1 MMCTRLREQ
10 ARVKREGSRRGGCSK
25 MKKKTPFEDF
35 VKEEEE
41 KAIKTIKMED
51 DLRQH
56 GREVKGGYMMTVG
69 DLQDYFRDVD
79 KKKAK
84 RKVKK

>member
-1 MMCTRLREQ
+1 
-10 ARVKREGSRRGGCSK
+10 